1 MDALIFSNLLRR
13 EANMTLSQ
21 GQIQPTRSLQ
31 EALDYQETLL
41 REVNHRAKNSV
52 AMAIGLLRLQQQ
64 RSRALRV
71 RQALDQAIQRL
82 QHIARIHD
90 ILSRQQD
97 SGSDLIDMPTYLGE
111 LCDGFRLIVPEEVQL
126 TLHADPLELEAARAA
141 PVALIVGEAIS
152 NAIKHAFPP
161 GRVGAIQVFLSRSET
176 SVALAIKDN
185 GAGYSAKHPHSL
197 GARLMSEMARSLG
210 GVLSI
215 DGDAGTCVSTSF
227 LIASPT
233 ATAARADGPAHA
245 RRRGS
250 PIREVAPAW
259 RSAAS
264 HSSD

>member
-1 MDALIFSNLLRR
+1 
-13 EANMTLSQ
+13 MTSLQ
-21 GQIQPTRSLQ
+21 GQFEPAGSLQ
-31 EALDYQETLL
+31 EVLDYQDTLL

-52 AMAIGLLRLQQQ
+52 TMAIGILRLQKQ

-71 RQALDQAIQRL
+71 RQALDQAIHRL
-82 QHIARIHD
+82 HHLAHIHD
-90 ILSRQQD
+90 ILSRQQE

-111 LCDGFRLIVPEEVQL
+111 LCDGFSPLVPEEVQL

-152 NAIKHAFPP
+152 NAIKHAFPR
-161 GRVGAIQVFLSRSET
+161 GRAGDINVTLCRSEPT
-176 SVALAIKDN
+176 VALLIKDN
-185 GAGYSAKHPHSL
+185 GAGYSRKNPHSL

-210 GVLSI
+210 GVLTV

-227 LIASPT
+227 LIASSNAAA
-233 ATAARADGPAHA
+233 ATASGATHD

-259 RSAAS
+259 RSAPACENA
-264 HSSD
+264 D

>member
-1 MDALIFSNLLRR
+1 
-13 EANMTLSQ
+13 MTLSQ
-21 GQIQPTRSLQ
+21 GQFEPMGSLQ
-31 EALDYQETLL
+31 EVLTHQETLL

-52 AMAIGLLRLQQQ
+52 AMAIGLLRLQKQ

-82 QHIARIHD
+82 HHLARMHD

-97 SGSDLIDMPTYLGE
+97 GGSDLIDMPTYLAE
-111 LCDGFRLIVPEEVQL
+111 LCEGFALLVPDEVQL

-152 NAIKHAFPP
+152 NAIKHAFPR
-161 GRVGAIQVFLSRSET
+161 GRAGMINVTLSRSET
-176 SVALAIKDN
+176 RVALMIKDD
-185 GAGYSAKHPHSL
+185 GAGYSGKRPNSL

-210 GVLSI
+210 GVLTI
-215 DGDAGTCVSTSF
+215 NGDAGTCVSTSF
-227 LIASPT
+227 LLAGSSAS
-233 ATAARADGPAHA
+233 ATAASAATRA

-259 RSAAS
+259 RSAPACENA
-264 HSSD
+264 D